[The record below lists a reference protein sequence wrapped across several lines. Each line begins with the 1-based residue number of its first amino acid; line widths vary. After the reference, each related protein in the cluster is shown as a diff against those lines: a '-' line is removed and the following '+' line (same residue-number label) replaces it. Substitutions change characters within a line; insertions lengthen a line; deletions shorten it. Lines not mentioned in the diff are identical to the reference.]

1 MILAGG
7 NMAINGLWAL
17 HASSQVEKSF
27 GDTLLFSSSNL
38 DTWGWIYLI
47 VGAVVV
53 LAGIL
58 VFFRIAFGMW
68 VGIIAAL
75 VQAFF
80 AFFWIFSP
88 YWPGAL
94 VIIALDLLVIYA
106 LGTTSAEPRVRLTGT
121 VASSGRGIRRPSAV
135 RFDRAATGL
144 ANRGFD
150 GLAARMRPSSTGDP
164 GPGAPLVALRNDLG

>member
-1 MILAGG
+1 MFLAGG

-47 VGAVVV
+47 VGAVVAI
-53 LAGIL
+53 AGIT
-58 VFFRIAFGMW
+58 VFFRVAFGMF
-68 VGIIAAL
+68 VGIAAAL

-94 VIIALDLLVIYA
+94 VIIALDLLVVYA
-106 LGTTSAEPRVRLTGT
+106 LSNP
-121 VASSGRGIRRPSAV
+121 
-135 RFDRAATGL
+135 ATH
-144 ANRGFD
+144 D
-150 GLAARMRPSSTGDP
+150 
-164 GPGAPLVALRNDLG
+164 

>member
-1 MILAGG
+1 VVETRVRRGRGTGWIVFAGVLMILAGG

-17 HASSQVEKSF
+17 HANDVVQKSF

-47 VGAVVV
+47 VGAVVLV
-53 LAGIL
+53 AGIS
-58 VFFRIAFGMW
+58 VFFRAAFGVW

-106 LGTTSAEPRVRLTGT
+106 LSSPVAE
-121 VASSGRGIRRPSAV
+121 
-135 RFDRAATGL
+135 DY
-144 ANRGFD
+144 
-150 GLAARMRPSSTGDP
+150 
-164 GPGAPLVALRNDLG
+164 APVP

>member
-1 MILAGG
+1 MVEADVRRGRGTGWVVFAGVLMILAGG

-17 HASSQVEKSF
+17 HATTQVEKSF

-53 LAGIL
+53 VAGLL
-58 VFFRIAFGMW
+58 VFFRVAFGMW
-68 VGIIAAL
+68 VGILAAL

-94 VIIALDLLVIYA
+94 VIIALDMLVIYA
-106 LGTTSAEPRVRLTGT
+106 LGTNSVEYDYPV
-121 VASSGRGIRRPSAV
+121 S
-135 RFDRAATGL
+135 
-144 ANRGFD
+144 
-150 GLAARMRPSSTGDP
+150 
-164 GPGAPLVALRNDLG
+164 

>member
-17 HASSQVEKSF
+17 HASSQVEKTF
-27 GDTLLFSSSNL
+27 GDTLLFSTSNL
-38 DTWGWIYLI
+38 DTWGWIYLV
-47 VGAVVV
+47 VGAVIVI
-53 LAGIL
+53 AGIM
-58 VFFRIAFGMW
+58 VFFRVAFGMV
-68 VGIIAAL
+68 VGIAAAV

-106 LGTTSAEPRVRLTGT
+106 LTSPAHDHQP
-121 VASSGRGIRRPSAV
+121 A
-135 RFDRAATGL
+135 
-144 ANRGFD
+144 
-150 GLAARMRPSSTGDP
+150 
-164 GPGAPLVALRNDLG
+164 